1 MIVSCKID
9 LNNPKELTEEQLKEI
24 RELEKMSD
32 DEIDFSDI
40 PEQTHEDFK
49 HFERVNEFRK
59 HA

>member
-1 MIVSCKID
+1 MIIESKLD
-9 LNNPKELTEEQLKEI
+9 LSKPVTLTEEQLKEI

-40 PEQTHEDFK
+40 PEQTREDFLQ
-49 HFERVNEFRK
+49 FERVNELRK